1 MDAVEYL
8 KNFKKICESYSNCCH
23 CPFNK
28 INNCTEYSCISYMTR
43 YPEKAVQIME
53 QWTEECKNIRQKEF

>member
-8 KNFKKICESYSNCCH
+8 KNFKKICESYSNCYH

-28 INNCTEYSCISYMTR
+28 INNCTE
-43 YPEKAVQIME
+43 
-53 QWTEECKNIRQKEF
+53 